1 MIFIIQ
7 LKHSR
12 HELRKFIYLA
22 TRKIM
27 FEHHDIQEKVKHSNF
42 SIYPLY

>member
-12 HELRKFIYLA
+12 LELRKFIYLA
-22 TRKIM
+22 AGKIM
-27 FEHHDIQEKVKHSNF
+27 FEHHDIQAKVKHSNF